1 MPLLLLELFT
11 VMTDNFKSMFQ
22 LERHFKRILERE
34 YLSVRIDL
42 EKSKSGLGKPQFNQK
57 FCCTREISKHRLQVQ
72 QT

>member
-22 LERHFKRILERE
+22 LERHFKKILERE

-42 EKSKSGLGKPQFNQK
+42 EKSKSGLGKPQFN
-57 FCCTREISKHRLQVQ
+57 
-72 QT
+72 